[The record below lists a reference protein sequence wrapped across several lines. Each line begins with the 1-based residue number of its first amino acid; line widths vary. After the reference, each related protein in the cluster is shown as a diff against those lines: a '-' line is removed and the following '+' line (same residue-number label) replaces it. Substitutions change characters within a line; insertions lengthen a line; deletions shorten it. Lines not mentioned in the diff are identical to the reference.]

1 MLLLHDTSPELVA
14 FELLGLED
22 GVAPGLESG
31 EALVQPP
38 RDAAIEPY
46 RFLR

>member
-1 MLLLHDTSPELVA
+1 MLLLHDPPPELVT
-14 FELLGLED
+14 FKLLGLEE
-22 GVAPGLESG
+22 GVTPGLESG